1 MTQLGFTN
9 PIVLLL
15 SVEET
20 KNLTTDMSFST
31 LIVIHD
37 TLVGRKHDIAELS
50 GWKNLVNKFLE
61 ILQFEVESWRDDT
74 ALVKST
80 IQVNNNLTI
89 SGIIN
94 DLEGI
99 NVTMLL
105 HDSKELDDN
114 LGDWSDHNLFK
125 IHLLVNYVMC
135 KLENHFHLTKLNP

>member
-1 MTQLGFTN
+1 MTQLGFTS

-31 LIVIHD
+31 LIVVHD

-74 ALVKST
+74 ALVKSSVEVNDDLSGST
-80 IQVNNNLTI
+80 IIKDFEFIDV
-89 SGIIN
+89 S
-94 DLEGI
+94 
-99 NVTMLL
+99 VLL
-105 HDSKELDDN
+105 HLSKELDDD
-114 LGDWSDHNLFK
+114 LGDWSEENLK
-125 IHLLVNYVMC
+125 Y
-135 KLENHFHLTKLNP
+135 

>member
-61 ILQFEVESWRDDT
+61 ILQFRFVRG
-74 ALVKST
+74 V
-80 IQVNNNLTI
+80 
-89 SGIIN
+89 
-94 DLEGI
+94 
-99 NVTMLL
+99 
-105 HDSKELDDN
+105 
-114 LGDWSDHNLFK
+114 LGLFFR
-125 IHLLVNYVMC
+125 I
-135 KLENHFHLTKLNP
+135 

>member
-1 MTQLGFTN
+1 MTQLGFTS

-31 LIVIHD
+31 LIVVHD

-80 IQVNNNLTI
+80 VELNDDLAS
-89 SGIIN
+89 SGIID
-94 DLEGI
+94 DLEFI
-99 NVTMLL
+99 DVAVLL
-105 HDSKELDDN
+105 HDSEELNND
-114 LGDWSDHNLFK
+114 LRDWSEENLSLTGLFS
-125 IHLLVNYVMC
+125 VDNF
-135 KLENHFHLTKLNP
+135 LEGFA